1 MPKQKTHK
9 GIAKRFKLTKTGK
22 LMFSHQNQQ
31 HHKLVRNKRRTRR
44 GKEPG
49 VLTGVFAKKLKR
61 ALSA

>member
-1 MPKQKTHK
+1 
-9 GIAKRFKLTKTGK
+9 
-22 LMFSHQNQQ
+22 MFSHQNQQ